1 MNCIWQSG
9 FLWSWKTCFWIGITH
24 RLSIP
29 SWNPTQYMLYY
40 RHKRNNRPQ
49 GVDPVWDRKSTR
61 YQPSIQGWFFFACFQ
76 AATEKRYLR
85 LLKIK
90 VSNAM
95 RNSPKAIRSWKLK
108 DIRIPPLLCRVGGQH
123 LAVTRLFQFQV
134 YQKRP
139 GRTRDP
145 GQLIYIICLRP
156 IYRDW
161 DKAFQCLNVCIEFV
175 QKIRLKNLRGIVI
188 ISI

>member
-1 MNCIWQSG
+1 MPGTLAIARVPGMFFVLQIEMPSQAWISFQS
-9 FLWSWKTCFWIGITH
+9 
-24 RLSIP
+24 
-29 SWNPTQYMLYY
+29 MLYY
-40 RHKRNNRPQ
+40 KHKRNNRPQ
-49 GVDPVWDRKSTR
+49 GVGRYELIETPPFRLAKFTR
-61 YQPSIQGWFFFACFQ
+61 VVFLRLFQ
-76 AATEKRYLR
+76 DFKEKRYLR

-95 RNSPKAIRSWKLK
+95 SSSPKAIRSWKLK

-134 YQKRP
+134 YQKRL

-145 GQLIYIICLRP
+145 GKLIYIICLRP
-156 IYRDW
+156 ICRDW
-161 DKAFQCLNVCIEFV
+161 DKAFQCLNVCIEFAR
-175 QKIRLKNLRGIVI
+175 KIRLKNLRGIVI